1 MLSVIHTSLFRG
13 EPYLYEDF
21 GGWKIYDLENQKL
34 LSDEEFNDIIPYGD
48 YSCLLKSA
56 QGEKYLN
63 IPRMY
68 SRFSDRGDSVI
79 TSDTHL

>member
-1 MLSVIHTSLFRG
+1 MLSVIHASLFRG

-48 YSCLLKSA
+48 YSFLLK
-56 QGEKYLN
+56 
-63 IPRMY
+63 
-68 SRFSDRGDSVI
+68 
-79 TSDTHL
+79 